1 MPRSTRRAAIDVDSV
16 DGSIDHGIAEGGTSL
31 LDHRLHLIQDY
42 WQSKRRGSLLPARS
56 DLLPE
61 EIHSLLPNII
71 IYDVIRP
78 DGAGDT
84 GNNLGQGYR
93 YRVRLIGTQ
102 VAHLGGRDTTGLDL
116 EETVVPANYEN
127 VYRRLTHVVDG
138 REPNMG
144 ESRIYR
150 PSRDFVRFCF
160 IDLPLAGDGTIVDM
174 ILGGRFLID

>member
-1 MPRSTRRAAIDVDSV
+1 MSGSTFRAAIDVDSV
-16 DGSIDHGIAEGGTSL
+16 DGSIDHGIAEGGTTL
-31 LDHRLHLIQDY
+31 LDQRLHLIQDY
-42 WQSKRRGSLLPARS
+42 WQSKRLGSLLPARS

-84 GNNLGQGYR
+84 RNNAGQRYR

-102 VAHLGGRDTTGLDL
+102 VVNLGGSDTTGLFL
-116 EETVVPANYEN
+116 EDTVVPSNYEN
-127 VYRRLTHVVDG
+127 VYQRLTHVVDRG
-138 REPNMG
+138 EPNTG